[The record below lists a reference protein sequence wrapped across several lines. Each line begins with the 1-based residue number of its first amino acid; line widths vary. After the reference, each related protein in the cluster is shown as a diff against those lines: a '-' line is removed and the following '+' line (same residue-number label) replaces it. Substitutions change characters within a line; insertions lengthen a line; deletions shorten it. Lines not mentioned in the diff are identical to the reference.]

1 MKTSTKL
8 LIALAVSGGGA
19 GLWLAEAGQDRAVP
33 LAELAQS
40 THYHGLAV
48 DREDP
53 SRLLLATHH
62 GLYVVHPDT
71 TARRISPTQDF
82 MGFTPHP
89 TDAKTLYASGHPAH
103 GGNLGFI
110 MSTDAG
116 QTWRQLSSG
125 VRGPVDFHQ
134 MDVSKADPKV
144 IYGVYGGLQI
154 SRDGGG
160 TWELTGKLPDEMIDL
175 AASARAADTLYA
187 ATRKG
192 LLISTDTGK
201 SWRPAYLLQ
210 RPASM
215 VHVLADGSV
224 FAFVVGTGLIKA
236 TEPSLTWATLSNAFG
251 DRYLLHFAAD
261 PQDAAKMY
269 AVTQHSEVLA
279 SIDGGKTWQAFGSK
293 EDDKVGA
300 RTQ

>member
-1 MKTSTKL
+1 MKRSIKL
-8 LIALAVSGGGA
+8 LTALALAAGGA
-19 GLWLAEAGQDRAVP
+19 GLWFAEAGQDRAVP
-33 LAELAQS
+33 LSELAQS

-48 DREDP
+48 DREDS

-62 GLYVVHPDT
+62 GLYRVHPDG
-71 TARRISPTQDF
+71 TASQISPTQDF
-82 MGFTPHP
+82 MGFTQHP
-89 TDAKTLYASGHPAH
+89 TDAKTLYASGHPAQ

-110 MSTDAG
+110 MSSDAG
-116 QTWRQLSSG
+116 KTWRQVSPG
-125 VRGPVDFHQ
+125 ARGLVDFHQ

-144 IYGVYGGLQI
+144 VYGVYGGLQI
-154 SRDGGG
+154 SRDSGR
-160 TWELTGKLPDEMIDL
+160 TWELTGTLPDEMLDL

-215 VHVLADGSV
+215 VHVLGDGSV
-224 FAFVVGTGLIKA
+224 SAFVVGTGLIKA

-269 AVTQHSEVLA
+269 AVTQHSEILT
-279 SIDGGKTWQAFGSK
+279 SMDGGKTWQPFGPK

>member
-1 MKTSTKL
+1 MKTSIKL
-8 LIALAVSGGGA
+8 LIAFAAIGGGA
-19 GLWLAEAGQDRAVP
+19 GLWLAEAGQDRSVP
-33 LAELAQS
+33 LSELAQS

-62 GLYVVHPDT
+62 GLFRVHPDG
-71 TARRISPTQDF
+71 TASQISATQDF

-89 TDAKTLYASGHPAH
+89 SDPRTLYASGHPAQ

-110 MSTDAG
+110 MSPDAG
-116 QTWRQLSSG
+116 QTWRQLSPG

-154 SRDGGG
+154 SRDGGH
-160 TWELTGKLPDEMIDL
+160 TWELAGKVPEGIIDL
-175 AASARAADTLYA
+175 AASARAPDTLYA
-187 ATRKG
+187 ATQKG
-192 LLISTDTGK
+192 LLISTDAGK
-201 SWRPAYLLQ
+201 SWRPGYLLQ
-210 RPASM
+210 RPTSM
-215 VHVLADGSV
+215 VHVQSDGSV
-224 FAFVVGTGLIKA
+224 YAFIVGTGLIKA
-236 TEPSLTWATLSNAFG
+236 TEPSLNWATLSNDFG
-251 DRYLLHFAAD
+251 DRYLLHFAVD

-269 AVTQHSEVLA
+269 AVTQHHDILA
-279 SIDGGKTWQAFGSK
+279 SGDGGKTWQPFGSK
-293 EDDKVGA
+293 DAAGT